1 MADFSEDFDSTKR
14 YRGLGYQDGQFVVAD
29 EFNRV
34 QDIQNW
40 DSENKALYMAGYQ
53 LKVDHNT
60 NTPILK
66 VRANNDL
73 GDGQVITVQA
83 IDATHVKWR
92 KNSGSWS
99 SSIAVTADDETWNT
113 VGTSGLDII
122 FNSSMAASDESEVW
136 VAQAMRLLGGELEHT
151 GGTTY
156 KLNAGKWL
164 ILGRHVVLSDDSAV
178 CNDGDY
184 VYIKVE
190 EDAVDKSTDATL
202 GIFLG
207 DGNYAD
213 KSPYALQR
221 TYALQSSASFPNST
235 DDPYVQYVL
244 VGKVT
249 SASGGIFDQMWA
261 SAIDVQQI
269 MRLYADTEAP
279 ITPTGLSLT
288 SGAESDLIT
297 LTTSHAI
304 STPIPLGYL
313 TVECSANPEPDVDYY
328 EFKVVRL
335 DAVGNPTS
343 DSQTIPVHPNTDAGG
358 VSIPTGISHTVHNLT
373 MGVEYRVWV
382 RAVDYAGNVSDW
394 SSSVDETIGGDCQIP
409 VGDSGPSFTLIDTSG
424 YVGFTLEVSSLPS
437 NANGYSVWVGEGSIP
452 TPSSNEGLI
461 GHFPANQAQVKIP
474 WPEGG
479 HPYVVLQ
486 AYDASGQYHLDAG
499 GSVVSTN
506 DNVEL
511 AESAELAVG
520 GHDVN
525 PSSHGGLIGD
535 LNEVV
540 ARYGSMAKFSALI
553 ESQGFA
559 IENTYIV
566 AEDGGYYASIA
577 GALSSIDNDSPDQA
591 LILVAP
597 GEYDSGTTITIPDF
611 GIPVEIVGL
620 GGDTCIIAGDWNLSD
635 VDMRVPPRSGPTL
648 RHAGLTLRNLTL
660 TGFFSGTKSSSD
672 FGAVLFDSCVVTDA
686 PSSRSLV
693 AFDAGASG
701 KWYFYA
707 MNTVFNM
714 YSSSGQYEIALDNEV
729 HIHFEDCVIRNQE
742 DDTLVYF
749 TSPSGRRVVKNCAF
763 MVDSASSAKTL
774 DSDTASTTVYMVAS
788 SYNIAMGTNID
799 LEEGDTSTNTLFSG
813 DYLIE

>member
-184 VYIKVE
+184 IYIKVE

-559 IENTYIV
+559 IENTYVV
-566 AEDGGYYASIA
+566 AEDGGYYNTVSS
-577 GALSSIDNDSPDQA
+577 ALNAIVSDSPDEA
-591 LILVAP
+591 LVWIMP
-597 GEYDSGTTITIPDF
+597 GSYYEGRTIEIPDMGTTRVVLKGQGRSITSLNDAFDVTNLPTVGTPISA
-611 GIPVEIVGL
+611 PVTDSAVGL
-620 GGDTCIIAGDWNLSD
+620 SFVDLKLNDRIYGTDGKGIIRFSRCDLFKSD
-635 VDMRVPPRSGPTL
+635 
-648 RHAGLTLRNLTL
+648 
-660 TGFFSGTKSSSD
+660 
-672 FGAVLFDSCVVTDA
+672 
-686 PSSRSLV
+686 
-693 AFDAGASG
+693 
-701 KWYFYA
+701 
-707 MNTVFNM
+707 
-714 YSSSGQYEIALDNEV
+714 
-729 HIHFEDCVIRNQE
+729 
-742 DDTLVYF
+742 
-749 TSPSGRRVVKNCAF
+749 
-763 MVDSASSAKTL
+763 
-774 DSDTASTTVYMVAS
+774 
-788 SYNIAMGTNID
+788 
-799 LEEGDTSTNTLFSG
+799 
-813 DYLIE
+813 